1 MVEDFEPNLAQAH
14 TAEAFLCHEAG
25 RFGAIALAPDIFL
38 TDDYTKERRDP
49 VPAIDAVRERGRPD
63 ESLALALM
71 DREAIAAS
79 RGRQDECFE
88 IATRL
93 CRSERLKIMA

>member
-1 MVEDFEPNLAQAH
+1 MFAGDFEANPV
-14 TAEAFLCHEAG
+14 EGFFCHEAG
-25 RFGAIALAPDIFL
+25 RFGAIASAPDIFL
-38 TDDYTKERRDP
+38 ADDDTKERRNP
-49 VPAIDAVRERGRPD
+49 IPAIDAVRERSRPD

-71 DREAIAAS
+71 DREASAAS

-93 CRSERLKIMA
+93 RRGEWLEIVA